1 MVSFCEVCGK
11 QIEDRTK
18 VMIENTV
25 FNVCITC
32 SKRGKPIEAKSGF
45 TSFNKKNNEGIKKLT
60 SKYSSTTKPLTNTTT
75 KPLTNTTTKP
85 SSRYNKI
92 KTIPKNK
99 PPPQKKINLTDE
111 MILDPEFPKVIR
123 DARNKKGITHDQLG
137 QKINEKVTLLKK
149 VETGKIKPDEI
160 LSKKLE
166 NFLGIKLYINP
177 NEESTEQ

>member
-11 QIEDRTK
+11 QIEDRIK

-45 TSFNKKNNEGIKKLT
+45 TSFNKKNNEGTKKLT
-60 SKYSSTTKPLTNTTT
+60 TKYSSTTKPLMNTKTTT
-75 KPLTNTTTKP
+75 TTTTTKP
-85 SSRYNKI
+85 SSLYNKI

-99 PPPQKKINLTDE
+99 PLPQKKINLTDE
-111 MILDPEFPKVIR
+111 FILDPEFPKVIR

-149 VETGKIKPDEI
+149 IETGTIKPDET

-166 NFLGIKLYINP
+166 KFLGIKLYINL
-177 NEESTEQ
+177 NEESIE

>member
-11 QIEDRTK
+11 QTEDRKK
-18 VMIENTV
+18 VMIEKTV
-25 FNVCITC
+25 FNVCIAC
-32 SKRGKPIEAKSGF
+32 SKRGKPIESKGGF
-45 TSFNKKNNEGIKKLT
+45 TSFNRKNNEGIKKLT
-60 SKYSSTTKPLTNTTT
+60 SKYSSITSPLMTTT
-75 KPLTNTTTKP
+75 STTKP
-85 SSRYNKI
+85 SPLYNKI

-111 MILDPEFPKVIR
+111 FILDPEFPKVIR

-149 VETGKIKPDEI
+149 VETGTIKPDEI

-166 NFLGIKLYINP
+166 KFLGIKLYINL
-177 NEESTEQ
+177 NEESVE

>member
-25 FNVCITC
+25 FNVYITC

-60 SKYSSTTKPLTNTTT
+60 SRYSSTT

-111 MILDPEFPKVIR
+111 FILDPEFPKVIR

-137 QKINEKVTLLKK
+137 QKI
-149 VETGKIKPDEI
+149 GKIFRD
-160 LSKKLE
+160 
-166 NFLGIKLYINP
+166 
-177 NEESTEQ
+177 

>member
-32 SKRGKPIEAKSGF
+32 SKRGKPIEAKGGF

-75 KPLTNTTTKP
+75 KP

-92 KTIPKNK
+92 KTIQKNK

-111 MILDPEFPKVIR
+111 FILDPEFPKVIR

-149 VETGKIKPDEI
+149 IETGTIKPDET

-166 NFLGIKLYINP
+166 KFLGIKLYINS
-177 NEESTEQ
+177 NEDIAE

>member
-32 SKRGKPIEAKSGF
+32 SKRGKPIEAKSGI

-60 SKYSSTTKPLTNTTT
+60 SKYSSTT

-111 MILDPEFPKVIR
+111 FILDPEFPKVIR

-149 VETGKIKPDEI
+149 IETGTIKPDET

-166 NFLGIKLYINP
+166 KFLGIKLYINL
-177 NEESTEQ
+177 NEESIE

>member
-1 MVSFCEVCGK
+1 
-11 QIEDRTK
+11 
-18 VMIENTV
+18 
-25 FNVCITC
+25 
-32 SKRGKPIEAKSGF
+32 
-45 TSFNKKNNEGIKKLT
+45 
-60 SKYSSTTKPLTNTTT
+60 
-75 KPLTNTTTKP
+75 
-85 SSRYNKI
+85 
-92 KTIPKNK
+92 
-99 PPPQKKINLTDE
+99 

-149 VETGKIKPDEI
+149 VETGTIKPDEI

>member
-75 KPLTNTTTKP
+75 KP

-111 MILDPEFPKVIR
+111 FILDPEFPKVIR

-149 VETGKIKPDEI
+149 IETGTIKPDET

-166 NFLGIKLYINP
+166 KFLGIKLYINS
-177 NEESTEQ
+177 NEESIE

>member
-1 MVSFCEVCGK
+1 MVSFCELCGK

-75 KPLTNTTTKP
+75 KP

-111 MILDPEFPKVIR
+111 FILDPEFPKVIR

-149 VETGKIKPDEI
+149 IETGTIKPDET

-166 NFLGIKLYINP
+166 KFLGIKLYINL
-177 NEESTEQ
+177 NEESIE

>member
-1 MVSFCEVCGK
+1 MVSFCELCGK
-11 QIEDRTK
+11 QTDDKKK
-18 VMIENTV
+18 VMVENSV
-25 FNVCITC
+25 FNVCISC
-32 SKRGKPIEAKSGF
+32 SKRGKPIESNSNFRTTQG
-45 TSFNKKNNEGIKKLT
+45 KNTRTIG
-60 SKYSSTTKPLTNTTT
+60 
-75 KPLTNTTTKP
+75 KP
-85 SSRYNKI
+85 SSHYLTSSTSTSTSTSTKKSPFPTRLR
-92 KTIPKNK
+92 PMPRNK
-99 PPPQKKINLTDE
+99 PPPLKKINLTDE

-149 VETGKIKPDEI
+149 VETGTIKPDEI

>member
-75 KPLTNTTTKP
+75 KP

-111 MILDPEFPKVIR
+111 FILDPEFPKVIR

-149 VETGKIKPDEI
+149 IETGTIKPDET

-166 NFLGIKLYINP
+166 KFLGIKLYINL
-177 NEESTEQ
+177 NEESIE

>member
-75 KPLTNTTTKP
+75 KP
-85 SSRYNKI
+85 SSRYNKM

-111 MILDPEFPKVIR
+111 FILDPEFPKVIR

-149 VETGKIKPDEI
+149 IETGTIKPDET

-166 NFLGIKLYINP
+166 KFLGIKLYINL
-177 NEESTEQ
+177 NEESIE

>member
-25 FNVCITC
+25 FNVCLTC
-32 SKRGKPIEAKSGF
+32 TKRGKPIEAKSGF

-60 SKYSSTTKPLTNTTT
+60 SKYSSTTN
-75 KPLTNTTTKP
+75 PLTNTTTKP

-99 PPPQKKINLTDE
+99 TPPQKKINLTDE
-111 MILDPEFPKVIR
+111 FILDPEFPKVIR

-149 VETGKIKPDEI
+149 IETGTIKPDET

-166 NFLGIKLYINP
+166 KFL
-177 NEESTEQ
+177 

>member
-1 MVSFCEVCGK
+1 MVSFCELCGK

-32 SKRGKPIEAKSGF
+32 SKRGKPIESKSGF
-45 TSFNKKNNEGIKKLT
+45 TSFSKKNNEGIKKLT

-111 MILDPEFPKVIR
+111 FILDPEFPKVIR

-149 VETGKIKPDEI
+149 IETGTIKPDET

-166 NFLGIKLYINP
+166 KFLGIKLYINL
-177 NEESTEQ
+177 NEESIE